1 MKSIF
6 AYIFKHKDYNNVV
19 TTYDKVI
26 KNYKSAYEV
35 WMKQQSRPLL
45 KGYEHKEIVAEHFS
59 EIRTIDSWMKTYS
72 QLIRSNKEAVDRF
85 IGTKSSYHSF
95 V

>member
-45 KGYEHKEIVAEHFS
+45 KFS
-59 EIRTIDSWMKTYS
+59 CLRLS
-72 QLIRSNKEAVDRF
+72 QIATLIF
-85 IGTKSSYHSF
+85 YLP
-95 V
+95 